1 MNRKMKKA
9 LKEAFE
15 VPAPERKREFL
26 RGVPLQ
32 KVSIFSFMLSQAGY
46 IRKQVI
52 GLSLF
57 LFVLSLT
64 GACFLELDM
73 LWIISAFMPFIALS
87 AVTENSRSLANGMDE
102 LEMSSRF
109 SLRNVVL
116 ARMEI
121 MGVLHLILLCLLIP
135 LAYIHSVFTVMQ
147 VGVYMLIPYLMTD
160 VVSLW
165 IIRKIRGKE
174 GIYSCVGAAVGISS
188 LYSIFRE
195 QLINTLYMNYFG
207 WLIVAMIVLTI
218 LCANEMKIMVR
229 QTEEL
234 RWNLS

>member
-1 MNRKMKKA
+1 MDRKMKEA

-15 VPAPERKREFL
+15 APAPTRKQEFL

-32 KVSIFSFMLSQAGY
+32 RVSVFSFMLSQTGY
-46 IRKQVI
+46 IRKRVL
-52 GLSLF
+52 GLSMF

-73 LWIISAFMPFIALS
+73 LWVISAFMPFIALS
-87 AVTENSRSLANGMDE
+87 AVAENSRSMAYGMDE

-116 ARMEI
+116 ARMGI
-121 MGVLHLILLCLLIP
+121 MGVLHLVLMCLLMP
-135 LAYIHSVFTVMQ
+135 LAYVHSIFTVLQ

-165 IIRKIRGKE
+165 IIRNIRGKE
-174 GIYSCVGAAVGISS
+174 GLYSCVGVAVCVSG
-188 LYSIFRE
+188 LYSIFKE
-195 QLINTLYMNYFG
+195 QLINILYMNYFG
-207 WLIVAMIVLTI
+207 WLIMVLVILII
-218 LCANEMKIMVR
+218 LCVREMKKMVQR
-229 QTEEL
+229 TEEL
-234 RWNLS
+234 A

>member
-1 MNRKMKKA
+1 MNRKMKEA

-15 VPAPERKREFL
+15 VPAPTRKQEFL

-32 KVSIFSFMLSQAGY
+32 RVSIFSFMLSQAGY
-46 IRKQVI
+46 IRKRVL

-73 LWIISAFMPFIALS
+73 LWIISAFMPFVALS
-87 AVTENSRSLANGMDE
+87 AVVENSRSMAYGMDE

-109 SLRNVVL
+109 SLRSVML
-116 ARMEI
+116 ARMGI
-121 MGVLHLILLCLLIP
+121 MGALHLVLLCLLMP
-135 LAYIHSVFTVMQ
+135 LAYAHSIFTVLQ

-165 IIRKIRGKE
+165 LIRNIRGKE
-174 GIYSCVGAAVGISS
+174 GIYSCVGVAVCVSS
-188 LYSIFRE
+188 LYSILRE
-195 QLINTLYMNYFG
+195 QLIKTLYMNYFG
-207 WLIVAMIVLTI
+207 WLIAALIILII
-218 LCANEMKIMVR
+218 LCVKEMHKMV
-229 QTEEL
+229 QLTEEL
-234 RWNLS
+234 A

>member
-1 MNRKMKKA
+1 MNRKMKEA

-15 VPAPERKREFL
+15 APAPARKQEFL

-32 KVSIFSFMLSQAGY
+32 RVSIFSFMMSQAGY
-46 IRKQVI
+46 IRKRVL

-57 LFVLSLT
+57 LFILSLT

-73 LWIISAFMPFIALS
+73 LWIISAFMPFLALS
-87 AVTENSRSLANGMDE
+87 AVVENTRSMAYGMDE

-116 ARMEI
+116 ARMGI
-121 MGVLHLILLCLLIP
+121 MGAIHLILLCLLMP
-135 LAYIHSVFTVMQ
+135 LAYVHSIFTVLQ

-165 IIRKIRGKE
+165 LIRNIRGKE
-174 GIYSCVGAAVGISS
+174 GLYSCVGVAVCVSS
-188 LYSIFRE
+188 LYSILRE
-195 QLINTLYMNYFG
+195 QLIKTLYMNYFG
-207 WLIVAMIVLTI
+207 WLIAALII
-218 LCANEMKIMVR
+218 LIIFCIKEMHKMV
-229 QTEEL
+229 QLTEEL
-234 RWNLS
+234 A

>member
-1 MNRKMKKA
+1 MDRKIKEA

-15 VPAPERKREFL
+15 APAPAHKHEFL

-32 KVSIFSFMLSQAGY
+32 RVSVFSFMLSQAGY
-46 IRKQVI
+46 IRKRVL

-57 LFVLSLT
+57 LFALSLT

-73 LWIISAFMPFIALS
+73 LWVISAFMPFLALT
-87 AVTENSRSLANGMDE
+87 AVTENSRSMVYGMDE

-116 ARMEI
+116 ARMGI
-121 MGVLHLILLCLLIP
+121 IGVLHLILLCLLMP
-135 LAYIHSVFTVMQ
+135 LAYDHSIFTVLQ
-147 VGVYMLIPYLMTD
+147 VGVYMLIPYLLTD

-165 IIRKIRGKE
+165 LIRNIRGKE
-174 GIYSCVGAAVGISS
+174 GIYSCVGAAVCVSS

-195 QLINTLYMNYFG
+195 QLINILYMNYFG
-207 WLIVAMIVLTI
+207 WLIAALIALI
-218 LCANEMKIMVR
+218 FLCVKETKKMVQR
-229 QTEEL
+229 TEEL
-234 RWNLS
+234 A